1 MQLTAQALANYL
13 KGDIEGNPDVTV
25 STAARIEQGRP
36 GTLCFLANPKYE
48 QFLYT
53 TQASVV
59 LLNRNFVLTG
69 PVSPTIIRVD
79 DAYQAIAAV
88 LELYNSMQVFNRKG
102 RSWRA
107 HVSWRAK
114 LGKAVWVGPSAYIG
128 SKAYIGKNTKIF
140 PHVYIGEG
148 VKIGENCIIYSG
160 ARIYQ
165 GCTIGNNCIIHANAV
180 IGSDGFGFA
189 PTADGSYKKIP
200 QMGQVIIEDNVEIG
214 ANTVVDRATMD
225 ATIIRKG
232 VKLDNLIQVAHNVVI
247 GENTVIAAQTGIA
260 GSTQI
265 GKNCMFAGQV
275 GVAGHIVV
283 PDNVQVG
290 AQCGVNTSIKKEGA
304 VVIGSPALN
313 ATDYFKAYAIFR
325 RLPAIKRQ
333 IDDLEQKTSKLV

>member
-53 TQASVV
+53 TQASIV
-59 LLNRNFVLTG
+59 LLNRSFVLTA
-69 PVSPTIIRVD
+69 PISPTIIRVD

-88 LELYNSMQVFNRKG
+88 LDLYNSMQAFNRKG

-107 HVSWRAK
+107 HVAWRAK
-114 LGKAVWVGPSAYIG
+114 LGKGVWVGPSAYIG
-128 SKAYIGKNTKIF
+128 SKAVVGKNTKIF
-140 PHVYIGEG
+140 PQVYIGEG
-148 VKIGENCIIYSG
+148 VKIGENCIIYPG
-160 ARIYQ
+160 VRIYQ
-165 GCTIGNNCIIHANAV
+165 GCIIGNNCIIHANAV

-200 QMGQVIIEDNVEIG
+200 QMGYVIIEDNVEIG
-214 ANTVVDRATMD
+214 ANTVIDRATMD

-232 VKLDNLIQVAHNVVI
+232 VKLDNLIQIAHNVVI

-265 GKNCMFAGQV
+265 GKSCMFGGQV
-275 GVAGHIVV
+275 GIAGHIVV
-283 PDNVQVG
+283 ADKVQVG
-290 AQCGVNTSIKKEGA
+290 AQCGIHASIKKEGETLL
-304 VVIGSPALN
+304 GSPALN
-313 ATDYFKAYAIFR
+313 AKDFFRAYAVFR
-325 RLPAIKRQ
+325 RLPAIKKQ
-333 IDDLEQKTSKLV
+333 IDDLEQKMEK

>member
-1 MQLTAQALANYL
+1 MNLTAQALANYL
-13 KGDIEGNPDVTV
+13 KGDIEGNPDVAV

-59 LLNRNFVLTG
+59 LLNRSFVLTG
-69 PVSPTIIRVD
+69 AVTPTIIRVD

-88 LELYNSMQVFNRKG
+88 LELYNSMQVFKKKG
-102 RSWRA
+102 RSWHA

-114 LGKAVWVGPSAYIG
+114 LGKAVWIAPFAYVG
-128 SKAYIGKNTKIF
+128 SKAHIGKNTKIF
-140 PHVYIGEG
+140 PHVYVGEG
-148 VKIGENCIIYSG
+148 VKIGENCIIYPG
-160 ARIYQ
+160 VRIYQ

-214 ANTVVDRATMD
+214 ANTVIDRATMD
-225 ATIIRKG
+225 ATIIRQG

-265 GKNCMFAGQV
+265 GKNCMFGGQV
-275 GVAGHIVV
+275 GIAGHIAVA
-283 PDNVQVG
+283 DKVQIG
-290 AQCGVNTSIKKEGA
+290 AQCGVGSSIKKEGA
-304 VVIGSPALN
+304 TVIGSPALN
-313 ATDYFKAYAIFR
+313 ASDYFKAYAIFR

-333 IDDLEQKTSKLV
+333 VDDLEQKIAKIV